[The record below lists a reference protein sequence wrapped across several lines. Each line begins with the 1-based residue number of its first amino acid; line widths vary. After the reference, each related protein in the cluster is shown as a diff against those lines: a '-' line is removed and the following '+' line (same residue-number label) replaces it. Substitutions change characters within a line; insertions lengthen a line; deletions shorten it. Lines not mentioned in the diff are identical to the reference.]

1 MARKLITIALTLI
14 IAFTLASC
22 DNSSKKTTYNTDAL
36 KKFVQD
42 SKRNGK
48 MSYDKT
54 KKAYK
59 GIFPKIKMK

>member
-1 MARKLITIALTLI
+1 MLNRIAAFVLALVIALTLS
-14 IAFTLASC
+14 AC
-22 DNSSKKTTYNTDAL
+22 GSSTAKKAYNTDAL

-42 SKRNGK
+42 SKKNGK

-59 GIFPKIKMK
+59 SVFPKMKMK

>member
-1 MARKLITIALTLI
+1 MSRKIMAIALALV
-14 IAFTLASC
+14 IAFTFISC
-22 DNSSKKTTYNTDAL
+22 SSSKKSTLNTDAL

-42 SKRNGK
+42 SKKNGK

>member
-1 MARKLITIALTLI
+1 MSRKIMAIALTLV

-22 DNSSKKTTYNTDAL
+22 GSSSKKATYSTDAL

-42 SKRNGK
+42 SKKNGK
-48 MSYDKT
+48 MSYDRT
-54 KKAYK
+54 KKVYK

>member
-1 MARKLITIALTLI
+1 MTRKLIAFVLALV

-22 DNSSKKTTYNTDAL
+22 GSSSKKNTFNTDAL
-36 KKFVQD
+36 KKFVEN
-42 SKRNGK
+42 SKKNGK